1 MLAVAESHQVAF
13 ESPFVEIFHFTC
25 LKLSPKHLN
34 NGEKKKEIL
43 YFVSSVGRDSLW
55 LAIRSATMLIST
67 G

>member
-43 YFVSSVGRDSLW
+43 YFVSSVGRDSL
-55 LAIRSATMLIST
+55 
-67 G
+67 